1 MSVIEHPS
9 RLTLGADNWEPGHPG
24 AKGRWQPTRAGVVNS
39 WAWAEETFLFA
50 DGWLA
55 LTGPNGSGKSLTASM
70 LVTVLLDADVS
81 QTALSVSG
89 KAAGTL
95 TSRHTDRSERDDKT
109 GIWWLEY
116 GLRDS
121 AGQDRHLTTGLWLRS
136 TGGDLQRA
144 FFITPE
150 RAGAGLTLQRD
161 REPVR
166 IDDLAQQLSASD
178 GELFTSSAKLLP
190 KIHAHLQAAGD
201 EAGYRNSVRTRLF
214 APLEEVQFEAL
225 VSVLRSLRSVRTAE
239 AISVKQMCA
248 VLTDAL
254 PVLDPDRLT
263 VIAESMERIA
273 DLENQLQRTKTE
285 TSLLETADKAYQRY
299 LAAVAQREASALVAA
314 DSAFGD
320 LARKER
326 DATGT
331 LKATRDRQS
340 ALKDQRVGELAAISE
355 LEGRRDAADAAM
367 RDHVG
372 AELPYMERSAEDAA
386 REAGEAAA
394 RAGDARSAA
403 AA

>member
-9 RLTLGADNWEPGHPG
+9 RRPSATGDWDPGDPG
-24 AKGRWQPTRAGVVNS
+24 AEGRWQPTRAGVVNS

-121 AGQDRHLTTGLWLRS
+121 QGQAVHLTTGLWLRN
-136 TGGDLQRA
+136 TGSDLQRA
-144 FFITPE
+144 FFITPA

-161 REPVR
+161 RESVR
-166 IDDLAQQLSASD
+166 IDDLAQQLAD
-178 GELFTSSAKLLP
+178 AGGDLFTSSPKLLP
-190 KIHAHLQAAGD
+190 KILAHMQAAGD
-201 EAGYRNSVRTRLF
+201 EAAYRNSVRTRLF
-214 APLEEVQFEAL
+214 APLEEVQFDAL

-239 AISVKQMCA
+239 AISLRQMCT

-254 PVLDPDRLT
+254 PALDPERID

-273 DLENQLQRTKTE
+273 DLEKQLQDTKAE
-285 TSLLETADKAYQRY
+285 TSLLEAADKAYQRY
-299 LAAVAQREASALVAA
+299 LAIVAQSEAAALIAA
-314 DSAFGD
+314 NSDFSD
-320 LARKER
+320 LARRER

-331 LKATRDRQS
+331 LQ
-340 ALKDQRVGELAAISE
+340 
-355 LEGRRDAADAAM
+355 
-367 RDHVG
+367 
-372 AELPYMERSAEDAA
+372 AA
-386 REAGEAAA
+386 RERQSGLKDEHSEALVAIFGA
-394 RAGDARSAA
+394 RGPPGGR
-403 AA
+403 

>member
-1 MSVIEHPS
+1 
-9 RLTLGADNWEPGHPG
+9 
-24 AKGRWQPTRAGVVNS
+24 
-39 WAWAEETFLFA
+39 
-50 DGWLA
+50 
-55 LTGPNGSGKSLTASM
+55 
-70 LVTVLLDADVS
+70 
-81 QTALSVSG
+81 
-89 KAAGTL
+89 
-95 TSRHTDRSERDDKT
+95 
-109 GIWWLEY
+109 
-116 GLRDS
+116 
-121 AGQDRHLTTGLWLRS
+121 
-136 TGGDLQRA
+136 
-144 FFITPE
+144 
-150 RAGAGLTLQRD
+150 
-161 REPVR
+161 
-166 IDDLAQQLSASD
+166 
-178 GELFTSSAKLLP
+178 
-190 KIHAHLQAAGD
+190 
-201 EAGYRNSVRTRLF
+201 
-214 APLEEVQFEAL
+214 
-225 VSVLRSLRSVRTAE
+225 
-239 AISVKQMCA
+239 MCA